1 MKVLV
6 VHNAYQQRGGED
18 AVVDD
23 ECRLL
28 AEHGH
33 GVCRYAR
40 HNDELAALPRWRAA
54 TQAIWSP
61 RSRAEVA
68 ALIAQHGPDV
78 MHVHNT
84 HARISPSVIWAATQA
99 RVAVVATLHNFR
111 LSCLQGTLLRE
122 GQPCEACVGHVPWR
136 GVVHGCYRGARL
148 PSAVLAASTVAH
160 RVLGTWRERVHRFI
174 ALDAASVPRFVAT
187 GLPAARIRVRPNFAW
202 PVAGAPGPAP
212 ARVGGLYVG
221 RLAPE
226 KGVQV
231 LAQALQ
237 QNPGLPFDVVGDG
250 VVAER
255 AMLQQAGAVLHGERP
270 PAEVQRCMRQAAYL
284 VLPSITQEQFPRVLA
299 EAFAAGLPVLA
310 AAHGPLAHLVVDGQT
325 GLHCRPG
332 DVADL
337 ATKMAW
343 AQAHPQEMAAMGER
357 ARAVHAERYAPEA
370 AHRSLLAIYEEACV
384 LAARGGR
391 E

>member
-28 AEHGH
+28 TEQGH
-33 GVCRYAR
+33 EVRRYAR
-40 HNDELAALPRWRAA
+40 HNDELATLPRWHAA
-54 TQAIWSP
+54 AEAIWSA
-61 RSRAEVA
+61 RSRADVA
-68 ALIAQHGPDV
+68 ALIAQERPDV
-78 MHVHNT
+78 LHIHNT
-84 HARISPSVIWAATQA
+84 HTRISPAVIWAAA
-99 RVAVVATLHNFR
+99 PSRVAVVATLHNFR
-111 LSCLQGTLLRE
+111 LACLEGSLLRQ
-122 GQPCEACVGHVPWR
+122 GQPCEACVGRLPWR
-136 GVVHGCYRGARL
+136 GVVHACYRGARL

-160 RVLGTWRERVHRFI
+160 RVLGTWREKVHRFI
-174 ALDAASVPRFVAT
+174 ALDAASVPRFVAA
-187 GLPAARIRVRPNFAW
+187 GLPIGRIRVRPNFAW
-202 PVAGAPGPAP
+202 PPASAPGLAP
-212 ARVGGLYVG
+212 ARAGGLYVG

-226 KGVQV
+226 KGARV

-237 QNPGLPFDVVGDG
+237 QKPGLPFEVLGEG
-250 VVAER
+250 PER
-255 AMLQQAGAVLHGERP
+255 KLLQQAGARLHGERP
-270 PAEVQRCMRQAAYL
+270 PAEVQHRMQHAAYL

-310 AAHGPLAHLVVDGQT
+310 AAHGPLAHLVADGQT

-332 DVADL
+332 DAADL
-337 ATKMAW
+337 AAKMAW

-370 AHRSLLAIYEEACV
+370 ALRSLLAIYQEAGA
-384 LAARGGR
+384 LAAQGGR
-391 E
+391 V